1 MGFALDSPLQM
12 MVNPLVQ
19 AILSIDD

>member
-12 MVNPLVQ
+12 TINPLVQ